1 MNLRTIAA
9 RTAVASATTALAAV
23 GLVGVSTTA
32 ANAATASSDYQ
43 CTSPLGDLGTFKVSI
58 EVPLLPPTAPA
69 GYPIDQGLLSY
80 TGTVVVPAQTAA
92 LLGQAGVDGG
102 KADDFAFAIGSALDA
117 KAPGTYTKGDA
128 NPDGSVNFTGSGAND
143 AFTLPKAGTYAVT
156 MPESFTFTPTSGGNP
171 LPVTASCTT
180 TAPGKLGDVQLD
192 KQTGTLTAK
201 AAKTAKGYKLTAV
214 AGNEYGTPTGKVTA
228 KLGTKKYT
236 GTLKKG
242 KAVIALPK
250 SAKGKT
256 VTVSYKGDGYT
267 KAPAPVK
274 VKIK

>member
-1 MNLRTIAA
+1 MNLRSIAT
-9 RTAVASATTALAAV
+9 RTAVAGATTALAASA
-23 GLVGVSTTA
+23 LVGMSTTT

-43 CTSPLGDLGTFKVSI
+43 CTSPLGDLGTFSVSI
-58 EVPLLPPTAPA
+58 DVPLLPPTAPA

-80 TGTVVVPAQTAA
+80 SGTVVVPAQTAA

-117 KAPGTYTKGDA
+117 TAPGTYTKGDA

-143 AFTLPKAGTYAVT
+143 AFTLPKAGTYAVM

-180 TAPGKLGDVQLD
+180 TAPGKLGDVALS
-192 KQTGTLTAK
+192 KQASTIAAKAKKTSKGYSLTA
-201 AAKTAKGYKLTAV
+201 TV
-214 AGNEYGTPTGKVTA
+214 ANEYGTPTGKVVA
-228 KLGTKKYT
+228 KLGKKSYT

-250 SAKGKT
+250 TAKGKT
-256 VTVSYKGDGYT
+256 VAVSYKGDGYSEAAKT
-267 KAPAPVK
+267 SVK
-274 VKIK
+274 VK